1 MRELLFYSEKVGPD
15 DVRMLLKN
23 LTSRSV
29 PILGVIDPSYFYSKI
44 PSSILIQKDG
54 STLRFYVKESRTMR
68 GLSNLL
74 FPFKL
79 GEVKYVE
86 RVKSRAFPPPKI
98 YAASGDN
105 LLNFMIKED
114 IRELSFFVRR
124 VLGKFVGT
132 VRAVD
137 SAGRLRYALIS
148 NPEKFF
154 EISLE
159 KHPSVY
165 LEVLE
170 PIPKSIAVS
179 SSAPLF
185 QDGDTKIGM
194 DSYDPL
200 QHSLIVGE
208 SGSGKT
214 KALWMMVKALE
225 KRYGEKVRIVVLDPH
240 GEFSK
245 KMPEYKSIDFKG
257 SYVEPLDI
265 GAEKSPLMTQ
275 LITQLISST
284 IGENN
289 KYSERILFYSTY
301 LLSSIDR
308 LTLKDINMLL
318 TDSAYRMEATS
329 KSKVDEARRF
339 FDQEYQDIYIHHFN
353 DAVLPILNFIG
364 EYELYLGK
372 DLKKESLLEIS
383 EKNNVTIVSFDPN
396 FFGKKMINFLAG
408 AIISQMY
415 ILAITEKFKTPTI
428 LVIDEFPRV
437 ETLVA
442 KDILAETRKF
452 NLYLYLSMQ
461 YLGQLR
467 KEIVDAI
474 VSNTRNVVSFK
485 TNRGDAVLVSSI
497 MEIKME
503 EYFKKSRTATELEE
517 AKREMFVRLNQRECV
532 VRLYDGKKYMLP
544 MRVRTVDVD
553 KWMDPKAARQA
564 VEVSVPV
571 EETPA
576 KIPGAPAVTVVPAGI
591 DLTSAAPDS
600 GFFERKDGMEK
611 LAEMGEKKQE
621 TIDETRIVSIGE
633 EEKPKETKWPKVRLA
648 KKAKRKRG

>member
-1 MRELLFYSEKVGPD
+1 MAESMRELLFYSEKISCED
-15 DVRMLLKN
+15 IRTLFKN

-29 PILGVIDPSYFYSKI
+29 PLFGLVDSSYFFSKI
-44 PSSILIQKDG
+44 PSSILIKKEG
-54 STLRFYVKESRTMR
+54 STLRFYVREDEAVLQ
-68 GLSNLL
+68 LSNLL

-79 GEVKYVE
+79 GEAKRVE
-86 RVKSRAFPPPKI
+86 RAKKKLFPLPKV
-98 YAASGDN
+98 YATSSES

-114 IRELSFFVRR
+114 ILELSFFVRR
-124 VLGKFVGT
+124 VLGKFIGT
-132 VRAVD
+132 VKAVD
-137 SAGRLRYALIS
+137 SRGRMRYALIS

-154 EISLE
+154 EMSLE

-170 PIPKSIAVS
+170 PLPKSIAVS
-179 SSAPLF
+179 SATPLF
-185 QDGDTKIGM
+185 AEGDTRIGI

-214 KALWMMVKALE
+214 MALYMLVKALE
-225 KRYGEKVRIVVLDPH
+225 KRFGNSIRVLVLDPH
-240 GEFSK
+240 GEFLKS
-245 KMPEYKSIDFKG
+245 MPNYESVDFK
-257 SYVEPLDI
+257 SNYIEPLDI
-265 GAEKSPLMTQ
+265 GMEKTPLMTQ
-275 LITQLISST
+275 LVTQLISST

-301 LLSSIDR
+301 MLSSVDK
-308 LTLKDINMLL
+308 LTLKDIGMLL
-318 TDSAYRMEATS
+318 TDPAYRMEITS
-329 KSKVDEARRF
+329 KSSVDEARRF
-339 FDQEYQDIYIHHFN
+339 FDQEYRDIYIHHFN
-353 DAVLPILNFIG
+353 DGVLPILNFIG

-372 DLKKESLLEIS
+372 KMKKESLLEVNENS
-383 EKNNVTIVSFDPN
+383 NVTIVSFDPN

-415 ILAITEKFKTPTI
+415 ILAITGKLKKPTI

-452 NLYLYLSMQ
+452 NLHLYLSMQ

-474 VSNTRNVVSFK
+474 VSNTKNVISFK
-485 TNRGDAVLVSSI
+485 TNRGDATLVSSI

-517 AKREMFVRLNQRECV
+517 AKREMFVRLNQRECI
-532 VRLYDGKKYMLP
+532 VRLYDGKKYILP
-544 MRVRTVDVD
+544 MKVKTVEVNEWLNERVGCVEKSDVD
-553 KWMDPKAARQA
+553 ATYAGMLEAAKDESGQVPLTRVGMTAAAGEEFFSQKNSSEWMGEAIEGAR
-564 VEVSVPV
+564 
-571 EETPA
+571 
-576 KIPGAPAVTVVPAGI
+576 I
-591 DLTSAAPDS
+591 DL
-600 GFFERKDGMEK
+600 
-611 LAEMGEKKQE
+611 
-621 TIDETRIVSIGE
+621 VGE
-633 EEKPKETKWPKVRLA
+633 EEKKTKKTG
-648 KKAKRKRG
+648 KKKKK